1 MLKTKIINIDPEE
14 IEEDKLEVACKIL
27 RKEGIVVYPT
37 ETYYGLGAGCFFSN
51 AVKQIYGLKKRDD
64 DKPMSIVIS
73 DIGMLSNIAAEVP
86 PLFPALA
93 ADFWPGPLTMIFK
106 ATPQIPQELL
116 GGGNTVGVR
125 LPSHPWLRALVKC
138 VGFPLIA
145 TSANVSGQKE
155 ISEPDKVINEF
166 EGRVDLIVN
175 GGKTGGKSP
184 SSVIDLSTD
193 NPKILRDGAVP
204 ASELKKYL
212 S

>member
-1 MLKTKIINIDPEE
+1 MKTKIINIEPEE

-27 RKEGIVVYPT
+27 KKEGIVVYPT
-37 ETYYGLGAGCFFSN
+37 ETYYGLGAGCFFRS
-51 AVKQIYGLKKRDD
+51 AVKQIYGLKKRDSV
-64 DKPMSIVIS
+64 KPMSVVIS
-73 DIGMLSNIAAEVP
+73 DIGMLSSIAAEMP
-86 PLFPALA
+86 SLFPALA

-106 ATPQIPQELL
+106 ARPQIPQELL
-116 GGGNTVGVR
+116 GAGNTVGVR
-125 LPSHPWLRALVKC
+125 LTSHPWLRALVKC
-138 VGFPLIA
+138 AGFPLIA

-155 ISEPDKVINEF
+155 ISEPDRVISKFKGKVE
-166 EGRVDLIVN
+166 LIIN
-175 GGKTGGKSP
+175 GGKTPGKFP

>member
-1 MLKTKIINIDPEE
+1 MLKTKIITIDPEK

-27 RKEGIVVYPT
+27 KKEGIVVYPT
-37 ETYYGLGAGCFFSN
+37 ETYYGLGAGCFFRR
-51 AVKQIYGLKKRDD
+51 AVKQIYGLKKRDGV
-64 DKPMSIVIS
+64 KPMSVVIS
-73 DIGMLSNIAAEVP
+73 DIGMLNSIVAEIP

-116 GGGNTVGVR
+116 GSGNTVGVR
-125 LPSHPWLRALVKC
+125 LPSHPWLRALVKGA
-138 VGFPLIA
+138 GFPLIA
-145 TSANVSGQKE
+145 TSANVSEQKE
-155 ISEPDKVINEF
+155 ISEPDRVISEF
-166 EGRVDLIVN
+166 EGKVELIIN
-175 GGKTGGKSP
+175 GGKTPGKFP
-184 SSVIDLSTD
+184 SSVIDLSLD